1 MILSRDE
8 VKYHLSNAGFKG
20 VDLNKAVL
28 ISECESSFNTN
39 AHNQNFEDSRGLMQ
53 INLDAHPEYNIYDLF
68 DPVINTQIAFILYS
82 NAGNSFKDWT
92 CNKLLG
98 LDKPEIPLYLAL
110 AFGIGI
116 VLYSLS

>member
-1 MILSRDE
+1 MILNYNE
-8 VKYHLSNAGFKG
+8 VKNYLYNAGFRG
-20 VDLNKAVL
+20 IDLESAIR

-53 INLDAHPEYNIYDLF
+53 INLDAHPEFNIYNLF
-68 DPVINTQIAFILYS
+68 DPQINTNIAYGLYTK
-82 NAGNSFKDWT
+82 AGNSFKDWT
-92 CNKLLG
+92 CAHSLG
-98 LDKPEIPLYLAL
+98 LVNGQIPFYLAL